1 MSLSVI
7 FGKAGTILKNIA
19 GNGALMVKAHAPEIM
34 IGAGIA
40 GFGATIY
47 ETVKATNKTNDVV
60 EEKENTLR
68 TIEEMRDECSTDEYS
83 TASYERDLREAK
95 RRAKWGVIRAWA
107 PVATLG
113 GASVISILGGY
124 KVLNGR
130 YVATAA
136 AYKVLENGF
145 DRYRGNVVEKFG
157 RETDWEMLHGIKAE
171 ELEKAREEQRENK
184 EIEADNKRKKFRKKR
199 KKTAYSDIYSCIFD
213 EYSDRWQR
221 YWTGQQVLHYLQTK
235 ENELNDM
242 LALRGHVLLN
252 DVYDKLGKERTAE
265 GCVVGWIRSAHNRVD
280 VQNRNIIQI
289 VSNIPPEEI
298 RRIESIG
305 RNEDIQVRI
314 YPNPDGLIYNLIDAK
329 PDGTGLD
336 YVERRK
342 LDLYD

>member
-1 MSLSVI
+1 
-7 FGKAGTILKNIA
+7 
-19 GNGALMVKAHAPEIM
+19 
-34 IGAGIA
+34 
-40 GFGATIY
+40 
-47 ETVKATNKTNDVV
+47 
-60 EEKENTLR
+60 
-68 TIEEMRDECSTDEYS
+68 
-83 TASYERDLREAK
+83 
-95 RRAKWGVIRAWA
+95 
-107 PVATLG
+107 
-113 GASVISILGGY
+113 
-124 KVLNGR
+124 
-130 YVATAA
+130 
-136 AYKVLENGF
+136 
-145 DRYRGNVVEKFG
+145 
-157 RETDWEMLHGIKAE
+157 
-171 ELEKAREEQRENK
+171 
-184 EIEADNKRKKFRKKR
+184 
-199 KKTAYSDIYSCIFD
+199 
-213 EYSDRWQR
+213 
-221 YWTGQQVLHYLQTK
+221 VLHYLQTK

>member
-47 ETVKATNKTNDVV
+47 ETVKATNKTND
-60 EEKENTLR
+60 
-68 TIEEMRDECSTDEYS
+68 EMRDECSADEYS
-83 TASYERDLREAK
+83 MASYERDLREAK
-95 RRAKWGVIRAWA
+95 RRAKWGVVRAWA

-157 RETDWEMLHGIKAE
+157 KETDWEMLHGIKAE

-184 EIEADNKRKKFRKKR
+184 EIEADNKRKKFSKKR
-199 KKTAYSDIYSCIFD
+199 KKTAYSYIYSRIFD

-221 YWTGQQVLHYLQTK
+221 YWNGQQVLNYLQVK

-242 LALRGHVLLN
+242 LAIRGHVFLN
-252 DVYDKLGKERTAE
+252 EVYDKLGMERTAE
-265 GCVVGWIRSAHNRVD
+265 GAVVGWIKSAHNRDD
-280 VQNRNIIQI
+280 VQNRNIVQI

-298 RRIESIG
+298 RRIESIC

-314 YPNPDGLIYNLIDAK
+314 CPNPDGLIYNLIDAK
-329 PDGTGLD
+329 PDGAGLD
-336 YVERRK
+336 YIERRK
-342 LDLYD
+342 LDVYD